1 MQDKHKLFQSSLSVP
16 LFEQYNVAIF
26 NLLHSPEYENYTDV
40 VLSTLGTEL
49 EKYFKPDE
57 MRLKYRYKSRK
68 SFNANNSKD
77 SKVAEKDYT
86 SNLSKDSESIKND
99 FESDFNVHINY
110 DIIGMRL
117 VVENVNDNFEIDKS
131 FIENCK
137 KNLLAT
143 QRELFELEKQY
154 SDHYNKNYGDTSLSI
169 KTLLSK
175 DPVLK
180 QFAQDINVLKHKI
193 NYLGQ
198 CIEFKKLLS
207 YRNKAK
213 KLLLKMNDAKN
224 SQSEI
229 QETEKIFND
238 FNNIVCM
245 IAGDYAI
252 DHIFS
257 TSEKLKKLGL
267 FLNDDRKK
275 FFHDST
281 GYTAIHFSIES
292 TLLPA
297 WKAELQDRSSE
308 VEYLSKYGPITH
320 NSLSGKKRYLEDLP
334 TKAPNRKINDYL
346 KKHSL
351 KYFDNTSKLK
361 STRAFMQKLSEY
373 VVPYYTKYIG
383 DGYIKRYTIAEN
395 IHHYHK
401 KLLLENREYSK
412 QLDDILKND
421 ENEAFIPEINRFQ
434 KNELE
439 K

>member
-1 MQDKHKLFQSSLSVP
+1 MQNQHKLFQSSLSVP

-26 NLLHSPEYENYTDV
+26 NLLHSPEYENYTDK

-77 SKVAEKDYT
+77 SKVIKKEYT
-86 SNLSKDSESIKND
+86 SNLSKNSKDNQND
-99 FESDFNVHINY
+99 FNSDFNVHINY

-117 VVENVNDNFEIDKS
+117 VVENVSDNFEIDKS
-131 FIENCK
+131 FIEDCK
-137 KNLLAT
+137 KNLLDT
-143 QRELFELEKQY
+143 QKELFELEKQY
-154 SDHYNKNYGDTSLSI
+154 SDYYNKNYSNTSLSI
-169 KTLLSK
+169 KTLLNK
-175 DPVLK
+175 DSTLK
-180 QFAQDINVLKHKI
+180 EFAQGINVLKHKI
-193 NYLGQ
+193 KYLEQ

-213 KLLLKMNDAKN
+213 KLLLKMNDAN
-224 SQSEI
+224 NTASEI
-229 QETEKIFND
+229 QEAEKIFNNY
-238 FNNIVCM
+238 NNIICM

-252 DHIFS
+252 KHVSS

-281 GYTAIHFSIES
+281 GYTAIHFSMES
-292 TLLPA
+292 TLFPA

-320 NSLSGKKRYLEDLP
+320 NRLSGKKRYLEDLP
-334 TKAPNRKINDYL
+334 TKSSNRKINDYL
-346 KKHSL
+346 KNHGL
-351 KYFDNTSKLK
+351 RYFDNTLKLK
-361 STRAFMQKLSEY
+361 STRAFIQKLSEY
-373 VVPYYTKYIG
+373 IVPYYTKYIG
-383 DGYIKRYTIAEN
+383 NGYIKRYTIAEN
-395 IHHYHK
+395 IHHYYK
-401 KLLLENREYSK
+401 KLLLENSEYAK
-412 QLDDILKND
+412 QLDNILKKD
-421 ENEAFIPEINRFQ
+421 ENKAFIPEINRFQ